1 MEHSGQVLR
10 HCLLDVHY
18 RLCFVPSIQTG
29 DKLEHELCVT
39 DFYWIYGH
47 CNSGLACKGSQD
59 FQSTYSPNRRRRGRG
74 FLGGY
79 GGGCVVTWY
88 QEATLKLAN
97 TRL

>member
-1 MEHSGQVLR
+1 
-10 HCLLDVHY
+10 
-18 RLCFVPSIQTG
+18 
-29 DKLEHELCVT
+29 
-39 DFYWIYGH
+39 
-47 CNSGLACKGSQD
+47 LACKGSQD